1 MTRDQA
7 KVLNY
12 GRIYGAGE
20 PFARTLLA
28 QFNASLSEEEVV
40 KRAKH
45 MYSQTKGSRGY
56 KLNSRGR
63 WLSELLG
70 DQVAQVT
77 SRAELWQLGKL
88 KVIMDRLVGETRET
102 PEGVRHTLTEEG
114 RQLYLELL
122 QHLEEEEEDVLGD
135 RQLGQLLRHLVSQL
149 HIAHWTISLP
159 LKVPNNTLTVKVKE
173 YSGVVAKTEAGY
185 DDRQSLVHQVLL
197 GADGSSRKAI
207 RDGGLWK
214 FLTIRQIYLLGN
226 QS

>member
-28 QFNASLSEEEVV
+28 QFNASLTEEEVA

-45 MYSQTKGSRGY
+45 MYIQTKGSRGY

-63 WLSELLG
+63 WLTDLLG
-70 DQVAQVT
+70 GQVSQVT

-88 KVIMDRLVGETRET
+88 KVVMDRLVEETE
-102 PEGVRHTLTEEG
+102 EGVRHTLTEEG

-122 QHLEEEEEDVLGD
+122 QHLEEEEEGVGEGETEDWPVLGD
-135 RQLGQLLRHLVSQL
+135 RQLGQLLRHLVSQ
-149 HIAHWTISLP
+149 AHVTSFLEP
-159 LKVPNNTLTVKVKE
+159 TL
-173 YSGVVAKTEAGY
+173 
-185 DDRQSLVHQVLL
+185 LNHPP
-197 GADGSSRKAI
+197 
-207 RDGGLWK
+207 
-214 FLTIRQIYLLGN
+214 
-226 QS
+226 